1 MEAAES
7 KISNVIRRRITG
19 IVIAVVMV
27 ALWALQGWPLRI
39 GLVAVM
45 VMAMWEMYGAFTV
58 RGVKPIRWV
67 GMGYALLA
75 LPAYLWLGVSA
86 LIPLTTLFCM
96 LALGGVIL
104 RGQVDFDSA
113 VATLFPLF
121 YPGMLITMLFPLQ
134 DLQPVLWAR
143 VATALMLLIPLM
155 TDLFA
160 YEFGSHF
167 GKHKLSPILSP
178 NKSVEGA
185 VAGLLAAACFSVM
198 IPWGASLGRRRTSPG
213 SPPTLRSCRRC
224 GRSCSWALSA
234 QRRRAGRRSDRFDGQ
249 AVLRHQGLRRN
260 LPRPRRHA
268 GPDGQRAVLR
278 RHPVRI
284 FHISGEVV
292 LCEPLRCWAR
302 PAPSAARRLI

>member
-7 KISNVIRRRITG
+7 KISNMIRRRITG

-27 ALWALQGWPLRI
+27 ALWALQGWPLRL
-39 GLVAVM
+39 GLAAVM

-58 RGVKPIRWV
+58 RGARPIRWV
-67 GMGYALLA
+67 GMLYALLA
-75 LPAYLWLGVSA
+75 LPAYLWLGGVSA

-104 RGQVDFDSA
+104 RGQIDFDSA
-113 VATLFPLF
+113 VATMFPLF

-134 DLQPVLWAR
+134 DLQPALWAR

-160 YEFGSHF
+160 YEFGTHF

-185 VAGLLAAACFSVM
+185 VAGLVAAACFSVL
-198 IPWGASLGRRRTSPG
+198 IPWGASLATMYIPALVPYAAKLPPLWAFLVMGFVGSAAAQIGDLTASMVKRYCGIKDYGAIFPG
-213 SPPTLRSCRRC
+213 HGGML
-224 GRSCSWALSA
+224 
-234 QRRRAGRRSDRFDGQ
+234 DRMDS
-249 AVLRHQGLRRN
+249 VLFSGVILY
-260 LPRPRRHA
+260 
-268 GPDGQRAVLR
+268 VFFTY
-278 RHPVRI
+278 PVR
-284 FHISGEVV
+284 
-292 LCEPLRCWAR
+292 
-302 PAPSAARRLI
+302 